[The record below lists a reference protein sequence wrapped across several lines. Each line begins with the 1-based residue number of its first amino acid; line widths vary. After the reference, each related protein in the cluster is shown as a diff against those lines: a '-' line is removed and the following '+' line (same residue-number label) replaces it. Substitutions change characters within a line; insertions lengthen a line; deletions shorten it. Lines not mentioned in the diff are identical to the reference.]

1 MSSDP
6 VNVQF
11 QDLFEHFNKLYGE
24 RPELNGNSFNEYE
37 SQEKYIQDEDLD
49 I

>member
-24 RPELNGNSFNEYE
+24 RPESNENDFNENE
-37 SQEKYIQDEDLD
+37 SQENYIQD
-49 I
+49 